1 MFGKVCIYIYV
12 MNSVNVQKRVSMF
25 KEFETHQ
32 FPWTI
37 FERYF
42 PSMDWLKGTCTR
54 NHGFSHEIYGF
65 PLGFA
70 LNQSNRFRSLSI
82 EILSQTFHP
91 LFTFPFPGGAARFAK
106 VCAQGQLSSTGPRWK
121 HVENFGVPLWN
132 MWNIWNKNCWKS
144 LKINDGTSPKKEHS
158 PENGR
163 SIVGYNGTIC
173 SNRPKPFFAGIMCP
187 QWYPKS
193 GSSYAKKEQHQWFLT
208 FHVLAQT
215 RIHVKKWHTSPKIRG
230 ILYDLFM
237 CRKIVCLKHVWGS
250 IRKKCG
256 TMWPSRQ
263 LWPSRNAGQFLLL
276 LGPLTSYY
284 GSKPWYSSPE
294 QPVNKWSFP

>member
-1 MFGKVCIYIYV
+1 MYQKPWIFAWNLRFSSRFCLKPIQSIPIIVHWNTVPDVPSTVHLPLSWRRGAFREGVRSGPVELNGAEVKTRGELWGSVVKYV
-12 MNSVNVQKRVSMF
+12 KYLEQKL
-25 KEFETHQ
+25 
-32 FPWTI
+32 
-37 FERYF
+37 
-42 PSMDWLKGTCTR
+42 LK
-54 NHGFSHEIYGF
+54 
-65 PLGFA
+65 
-70 LNQSNRFRSLSI
+70 
-82 EILSQTFHP
+82 IL
-91 LFTFPFPGGAARFAK
+91 
-106 VCAQGQLSSTGPRWK
+106 
-121 HVENFGVPLWN
+121 ENKR
-132 MWNIWNKNCWKS
+132 WNI
-144 LKINDGTSPKKEHS
+144 INDGTSPKKEHS

-230 ILYDLFM
+230 ILYDMFM